1 MIEGLLGVSLPIFV
15 GVTLVLMGGAAFL
28 TGQAV
33 GATWRPRRQVVFYC
47 GLLALSGRFLSLAL
61 FYGDPFFQP
70 LNWLYGAVVD
80 SLALVP
86 IGLFAYAVTRASWMT
101 RQYPWL
107 YERSGLFT
115 YREKN

>member
-1 MIEGLLGVSLPIFV
+1 MIEDLLGVSLPIFL
-15 GVTLVLMGGAAFL
+15 GVTVALMGAAAFL

-33 GATWRPRRQVVFYC
+33 GATWRPRWQAAIYC
-47 GLLALSGRFLSLAL
+47 LLLAVSGRFLSLSL

-70 LNWLYGAVVD
+70 LNWIYGALVDAVV
-80 SLALVP
+80 LIP

-107 YERSGLFT
+107 YERTGLFA
-115 YREKN
+115 YREKG